1 MAIHLP
7 FTQKAQAARRFIVAI
22 QLFFSQSAPSDPSL
36 AKADASAKEL
46 LQNFEQFVH
55 MYERQILNFLW
66 KYTHDEDAAY
76 DLTQEVFVRAWNHFT
91 EIHTQTNP
99 RGWLYRVAVNLANT
113 RYRKRLQETQT
124 QIVWDNTLELSSS
137 DPSRKIAE
145 QDVIAETLA
154 TLQPK
159 QRMALLLRDADGFSY
174 EEIGKILGYSH
185 AAVKKMIARA
195 RQRFRETYLEREKAQ

>member
-1 MAIHLP
+1 MAIHVPLQQNKP
-7 FTQKAQAARRFIVAI
+7 AARRFLAAI
-22 QLFFSQSAPSDPSL
+22 RLLFSQSAPADPSL
-36 AKADASAKEL
+36 PKADTNTKEL

-55 MYERQILNFLW
+55 GYERQILNFLW

-91 EIHTQTNP
+91 EIQSQTNP

-113 RYRKRLQETQT
+113 RYRKRLQEVQT
-124 QIVWDNTLELSSS
+124 QIVFDNALELSSS

-145 QDVIAETLA
+145 QDAIAKTLA
-154 TLQPK
+154 TLPPK

-174 EEIGKILGYSH
+174 DEIGKILGYSH
-185 AAVKKMIARA
+185 AAIKKMIARA
-195 RQRFRETYLEREKAQ
+195 RQRFREIYLGREEAQ